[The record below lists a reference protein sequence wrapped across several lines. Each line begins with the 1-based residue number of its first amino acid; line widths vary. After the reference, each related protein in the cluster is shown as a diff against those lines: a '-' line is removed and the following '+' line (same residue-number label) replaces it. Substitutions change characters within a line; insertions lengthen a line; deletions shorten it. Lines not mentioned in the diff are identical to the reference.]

1 MSNPKTEPDWNT
13 PPGTVIDGYDA
24 TPPSINMKCIIFS
37 IIMVL
42 LYLLLPRTN
51 RALLLLF
58 IGTIISV
65 LIYDTYYACDSE
77 LIGRISRP
85 LIAGILMGIFF
96 KFVPSGNKII
106 LLAVM
111 YFPYLIMAIYD
122 YNFNCTRNRLGPT
135 FLALFYSWAK
145 PAYSTQIETYKKW
158 HPHWKNMIYKFDTT
172 VLVILLVLYP
182 LYFNKH
188 IQLPQL
194 ELE

>member
-1 MSNPKTEPDWNT
+1 MSTPKTEPDWHT
-13 PPGTVIDGYDA
+13 PPGTIIDSYDA
-24 TPPSINMKCIIFS
+24 TPPSINMKCIVFS
-37 IIMVL
+37 IIMVA
-42 LYLLLPRTN
+42 LYLLLPRNN
-51 RALLLLF
+51 RALLVLF

-65 LIYDTYYACDSE
+65 LLYDTYYACDSE
-77 LIGRISRP
+77 LSGRILRP
-85 LIAGILMGIFF
+85 LVAGILMVLLL
-96 KFVPSGNKII
+96 KFLPPRNKII
-106 LLAVM
+106 LLGVL

-122 YNFNCTRNRLGPT
+122 YHFNCIRNQLGPT

-158 HPHWKNMIYKFDTT
+158 HPHWKDMIRKVDTM

-194 ELE
+194 I

>member
-1 MSNPKTEPDWNT
+1 MSNPKIEPDWNT

-51 RALLLLF
+51 RAVWLLC

-65 LIYDTYYACDSE
+65 LLYDTYYACDSE
-77 LIGRISRP
+77 LTGRILRP
-85 LIAGILMGIFF
+85 LVAGILMVLLL
-96 KFVPSGNKII
+96 KFLPPRNKII
-106 LLAVM
+106 LLGVL

-122 YNFNCTRNRLGPT
+122 YHFNCTRNQLGPT

-145 PAYSTQIETYKKW
+145 PLHSTQIETYKNW
-158 HPHWKNMIYKFDTT
+158 HPHWKDMISKFDTV
-172 VLVILLVLYP
+172 VLVVIIILLP
-182 LYFNKH
+182 FYFNKNFK
-188 IQLPQL
+188 LPQL
-194 ELE
+194 I